1 MRKEKNNPLTIKI
14 IKDKIKTYIP
24 SPYKIKKWAN
34 LSFNKRKKA
43 VVIIKLA
50 SSDEIMKI
58 NNFEGFWN
66 DLKKAMDMFG
76 FLALSTDLKI
86 FLWNRDYY
94 IYIHLKQKKVY

>member
-34 LSFNKRKKA
+34 LSFNERKNA

-50 SSDEIMKI
+50 SSD
-58 NNFEGFWN
+58 
-66 DLKKAMDMFG
+66 
-76 FLALSTDLKI
+76 
-86 FLWNRDYY
+86 
-94 IYIHLKQKKVY
+94 